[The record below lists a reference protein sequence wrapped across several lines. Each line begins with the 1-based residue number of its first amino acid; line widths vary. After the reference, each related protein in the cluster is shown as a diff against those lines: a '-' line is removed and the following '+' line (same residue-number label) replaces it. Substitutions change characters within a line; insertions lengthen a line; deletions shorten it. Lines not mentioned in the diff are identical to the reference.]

1 MIGLS
6 VKAGDGESNYF
17 GVPAKDL
24 QSGVVISGLKVSGTL
39 HKQEKFEAFN
49 PSDPSEQTGYYLV
62 LKLDGDPDATIK
74 TQMTGGSSKGK
85 EVTVDDGFCIY
96 LIKEPSEQKIV
107 VKIENG
113 EDSVE
118 RTYDLSGLVL
128 DEED

>member
-6 VKAGDGESNYF
+6 VKAGDGESKYF

-24 QSGVVISGLKVSGTL
+24 QSGVVISGLKVSGIL
-39 HKQEKFEAFN
+39 HKQEKFSAFN
-49 PSDPSEQTGYYLV
+49 PADPLEQTGYYLV
-62 LKLDGDPDATIK
+62 LRLDGDPDATITTK
-74 TQMTGGSSKGK
+74 MTGGSSKGVEK
-85 EVTVDDGFCIY
+85 TVDDGFCVY
-96 LIKEPSEQKIV
+96 LVKEPSEQKIV
-107 VKIENG
+107 VKIKKD